1 MKENTK
7 EPPIKGLL
15 TNVNEY
21 QKEGQKVNK
30 HDDDDEKSN
39 NNTIKTLAM
48 LKMAVWRLIFKMQ
61 WKFQL

>member
-21 QKEGQKVNK
+21 QKEGQKANLNK
-30 HDDDDEKSN
+30 KVSIHGCN
-39 NNTIKTLAM
+39 NSYVTTNLMGTSIVLINKTL
-48 LKMAVWRLIFKMQ
+48 LY
-61 WKFQL
+61 

>member
-39 NNTIKTLAM
+39 NNNTTTLVM
-48 LKMAVWRLIFKMQ
+48 LKMAVFKLIF
-61 WKFQL
+61 LNAIGILI

>member
-30 HDDDDEKSN
+30 HDDDDDEKSN
-39 NNTIKTLAM
+39 NNNSTTLVM
-48 LKMAVWRLIFKMQ
+48 FKMAVWKLIF
-61 WKFQL
+61 

>member
-30 HDDDDEKSN
+30 HDDDHEKSN
-39 NNTIKTLAM
+39 NNNTATLAM
-48 LKMAVWRLIFKMQ
+48 LKMAVWRLIFKM
-61 WKFQL
+61 